1 MIGLF
6 CSFLC
11 HSITDRRK
19 AEHGW
24 SVTDVAIGGLTEIV
38 VLLWSNM
45 DNSQYRKIN
54 QHYVP
59 QFYLRNFGNFLHTF
73 DKKTE
78 NQFCTKPKNL
88 AFRANFY
95 GGEIDGLPSLE
106 NELARLESRHS
117 ASIKKLVESEDYYE
131 LDRTD
136 RIQICEFL
144 GLQYVRTEQH
154 RNNIRISSDAIFNA
168 MFEPIIPSELTIT
181 HDDSFDL
188 GIQLSLLS
196 DFRKYAVFFFNM
208 KFVVLVNNTT
218 NPFWTSDNPLTK
230 QNEHDCAPLGTLGI
244 LNSGIEFHLPLTP
257 SLVLWVLDPKIFDMV
272 PNIRYASAPEIVREN
287 FLQLEFSNRFVY
299 SYSKKFD
306 LINSMLKDNPHC
318 KVEGRGRFETIVG
331 KQNGITK
338 VIINVERN
346 MRWPIDPNNLVLDKM
361 QTWAPKDFIDD
372 VMGNAL

>member
-1 MIGLF
+1 MDL
-6 CSFLC
+6 
-11 HSITDRRK
+11 TDK
-19 AEHGW
+19 
-24 SVTDVAIGGLTEIV
+24 
-38 VLLWSNM
+38 
-45 DNSQYRKIN
+45 
-54 QHYVP
+54 
-59 QFYLRNFGNFLHTF
+59 
-73 DKKTE
+73 
-78 NQFCTKPKNL
+78 
-88 AFRANFY
+88 
-95 GGEIDGLPSLE
+95 
-106 NELARLESRHS
+106 
-117 ASIKKLVESEDYYE
+117 
-131 LDRTD
+131 
-136 RIQICEFL
+136 IQICEFL

-168 MFEPIIPSELTIT
+168 MFEPIIPSELIIT

-188 GIQLSLLS
+188 GIQLSLLR

-208 KFVVLVNNTT
+208 KFVVLANNTT

-230 QNEHDCAPLGTLGI
+230 QNEHDRAPLGTLGI

-272 PNIRYASAPEIVREN
+272 PNRRYASAPEIVREN

-299 SYSKKFD
+299 SYSKRFD

-318 KVEGRGRFETIVG
+318 KVEGRSRFETIVG

-346 MRWPIDPNNLVLDKM
+346 MRWPIDPNNPVLDKM

-372 VMGNAL
+372 VMGNAP